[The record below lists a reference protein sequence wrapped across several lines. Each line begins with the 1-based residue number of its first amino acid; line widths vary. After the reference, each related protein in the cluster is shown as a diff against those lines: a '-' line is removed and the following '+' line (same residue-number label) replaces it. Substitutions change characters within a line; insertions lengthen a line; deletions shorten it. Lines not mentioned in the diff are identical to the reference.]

1 VNFYL
6 NNDSTLSVCF
16 LDMAKAFDRLNHSV
30 KFIKLMKRNVGL
42 PAPLVK
48 PLSYWYSISYNTVRW
63 GDVLSEPYKLISGV
77 RQGGVLSS
85 LLFISYVNFGSLKYK
100 NIL

>member
-1 VNFYL
+1 VNFYA
-6 NNDSTLSVCF
+6 NNDSTLDVSF
-16 LDMAKAFDRLNHSV
+16 LNMAKAFDRLNHSV
-30 KFIKLMKRNVGL
+30 IFIKLMKRNV

-48 PLSYWYSISYNTVRW
+48 LLSYWYSISYNTVRW

-85 LLFISYVNFGSLKYK
+85 VLFIIYVNIYS
-100 NIL
+100 